1 MAFSRLS
8 LLRSTRTLALAA
20 SALAAVSFF
29 ASAPV
34 SAQSED
40 PEFLTIGG
48 GPSGGTFNVVATGLG
63 DLLRRQFP
71 DTLIDVQ
78 PGGSGPNLLRV
89 SNGQADLGITSAN
102 NAWDAWQGRDPA
114 TPENPVRNVRG
125 LMTFF
130 PSAIQIWV
138 DANSDIQKLEDLK
151 GKQMSAGQP
160 GQTSWLAFENLLD
173 VYGMSIEDIESD
185 GGQLH
190 KLSWSES
197 QNGLRNG
204 QLDAVMWVSLY
215 PHTTV
220 LENETARP
228 MRTLSFDEDKLDKY
242 LEEYGGG
249 FEKVELPA
257 GIYGGQDEPA
267 LTVGTKTF
275 LFASEDMPEEVAYKV
290 VETIWN
296 NLDRFKRTH
305 DLLNFMSED
314 TVGKGMVVPLH
325 PGAKKFFDEHGIP
338 YAESKL
344 SE

>member
-1 MAFSRLS
+1 MALPRLS
-8 LLRSTRTLALAA
+8 RSFSLRSRIA
-20 SALAAVSFF
+20 ALAAV
-29 ASAPV
+29 AMVATPLA
-34 SAQSED
+34 AQAED

-63 DLLRRQFP
+63 DVLRKEFP

-89 SNGQADLGITSAN
+89 SSGKADLGITSAN
-102 NAWDAWQGRDPA
+102 NAFDAWNGRDPA
-114 TPENPVRNVRG
+114 TPEHPIKNVRG

-138 DANSDIQKLEDLK
+138 DANSDIETLEDLK

-160 GQTSWLAFENLLD
+160 GQTSWLAFENLLS

-190 KLSWSES
+190 KLSWAES

-228 MRTLSFDEDKLDKY
+228 MRALSFDEDKLDEY
-242 LEEYGGG
+242 LEKFGGG
-249 FEKVELPA
+249 FEKVTLPA
-257 GIYGGQDEPA
+257 GLYGGQAEPA

-275 LFASEDMPEEVAYKV
+275 LFANEDMPEETAYRI
-290 VETIWN
+290 VETIWD
-296 NLDRFKRTH
+296 NLDRFQKTH
-305 DLLNFMSED
+305 ALLKFMDKD

-325 PGAKKFFDEHGIP
+325 PGAKKFFDEKGIP
-338 YAESKL
+338 YSESKL
-344 SE
+344 Q

>member
-1 MAFSRLS
+1 TDA
-8 LLRSTRTLALAA
+8 
-20 SALAAVSFF
+20 
-29 ASAPV
+29 
-34 SAQSED
+34 

-63 DLLRRQFP
+63 DLLRREFP
-71 DTLIDVQ
+71 ETLVDVQ

-89 SNGQADLGITSAN
+89 NNGQADLGITSAN

-114 TPENPVRNVRG
+114 TPDNPVRDVRG

-138 DANSDIQKLEDLK
+138 DANSEIRALEDLK

-160 GQTSWLAFENLLD
+160 GQTSWLAFEHLLAVHD
-173 VYGMSIEDIESD
+173 MSIEDIEAD

-197 QNGLRNG
+197 HKGLRNG

-215 PHTTV
+215 PHPTV

-228 MRTLSFDEDKLDKY
+228 MRTLSFDDDKLAAY
-242 LEEYGGG
+242 LEQYGGG
-249 FEKVELPA
+249 FEQVELPA
-257 GIYGGQDEPA
+257 GLYGGQEEPA
-267 LTVGTKTF
+267 TTVGTKTF
-275 LFASEDMPEEVAYKV
+275 LFASKDMPEETAYRI
-290 VETIWN
+290 VETIWT
-296 NLDRFKRTH
+296 NLAQFKRTH

-325 PGAKKFFDEHGIP
+325 PGAKKFFEAQGIA
-338 YAESKL
+338 YSQGKL